1 VSVAKSNPE
10 LARMVSLLEGVP
22 LLAGV
27 PRDLKEKLVPH
38 VSARVVADGE
48 TFLRAGEPGDA
59 MYIVVSGVVRVH
71 LPEAGTGT
79 LVELARIHKGE
90 VIGEMALLGGEPRSA
105 DATAIGP
112 VELVEVKGE
121 IFRRLVQAK
130 PEVALEMCRALSAR
144 LRAANADRGVRF
156 GTLKGRMP
164 DRALLDLVPLSVIR
178 QHKVVPVS
186 DAGEHILVATTNPED
201 TVGLDVIRRLLRG
214 RELRLVAVAGDD
226 FDRWVSRNVGDPLAH
241 TAHGTIAE
249 RAARLSYDTS
259 GPPSTEPRGK
269 GSAADTL
276 SVILLEA
283 IELSA
288 SDIHIEPVG
297 AELRVRFRVDGHM
310 VPRAETVAATLQ
322 NALISRVKVLAA
334 LDITN
339 RRLPQDGRFG
349 VRVAEETYDIRVS
362 TVPTLNGEKVA
373 MRLLDSGRLERSLDA
388 LVTWERAR
396 DAIRAVLYQPS
407 GLLLVTGPSGSGK
420 TTTLY
425 GALLERSTPELSI
438 ATVEDPVE
446 YEIPGITQVPVNLEA
461 GLDFPTAVRAFMR
474 QSPDILLVGEMRDR
488 HTTELTA
495 NAALTG
501 HLVLSSFHTN
511 DALGAISRLRDMQ
524 IEPFVLASAL
534 VGVVNQRLVR
544 RLCPSCRE
552 PSTATSVV
560 IESLSRAGVPGA
572 VGMPIYRARGCPSC
586 NGTGFKGRIGV
597 YEVLDMEAPLRDA
610 IARGLDSTALRDAA
624 RQGVYLTLGEYAGW
638 LIAMGHTVPTEALR
652 VLPMA

>member
-1 VSVAKSNPE
+1 MSEAKPPD
-10 LARMVSLLEGVP
+10 LARTVTLLEGVP

-27 PRDLKEKLVPH
+27 PRELKEKMVPH
-38 VSARVVADGE
+38 LRTREVADGE
-48 TFLRAGEPGDA
+48 TFLRAGTAGDA
-59 MYIVVSGVVRVH
+59 MYIVASGTVRVH
-71 LPEAGTGT
+71 LTEAGTGA
-79 LVELARIHKGE
+79 VIELARFTKGE

-121 IFRRLVQAK
+121 IFRRLVQAR
-130 PEVALEMCRALSAR
+130 PEVALEMCRSLSNR

-156 GTLKGRMP
+156 GTLKGRIP
-164 DRALLDLVPLSVIR
+164 NRALLDLVPLSLIR
-178 QHKVVPVS
+178 QHQIVPIEESTDHV
-186 DAGEHILVATTNPED
+186 LVATTNPED
-201 TVGLDVIRRLLRG
+201 KSGIEAIRRQLRG
-214 RELRLVAVAGDD
+214 REVRLLAVARDD
-226 FDRWVSRNVGDPLAH
+226 FDRWVSRNVGEPLAH
-241 TAHGTIAE
+241 TLRGTLAE
-249 RAARLSYDTS
+249 RAARVSYDTS
-259 GPPSTEPRGK
+259 GPPSAEVRGG

-288 SDIHIEPVG
+288 SDVHIEPVG

-310 VPRAETVAATLQ
+310 VPRADAVSAALQ
-322 NALISRVKVLAA
+322 NPLISRIKVLAS

-349 VRVAEETYDIRVS
+349 VRVADETYDVRVS

-425 GALLERSTPELSI
+425 GALLERATPELSI

-446 YEIPGITQVPVNLEA
+446 YEIPGITQVPVNIEA
-461 GLDFPTAVRAFMR
+461 GLDYPTAVRAFLR
-474 QSPDILLVGEMRDR
+474 QSPDILLVGECRDR

-524 IEPFVLASAL
+524 IEPFVLASSL

-544 RLCPSCRE
+544 RLCPACRE
-552 PSTATSVV
+552 PTTATPVI

-572 VGMPIYRARGCPSC
+572 VGMPIYRARGCPAC
-586 NGTGFKGRIGV
+586 NGTGFKGRVGV